1 MQNHFF
7 LSNKISEKFRTR
19 PSWRNLEMDSKLPR
33 SNRNGPRVADFN
45 HDSIAKKH
53 LEKAE
58 ANTKYQDLRR
68 TTRIRKSTKLFDAH
82 VKMDI
87 ENEAKKIYKRPT
99 TFMLRNLPFSLRA
112 RYRIWVTMNGKLPN
126 VKDEKSCSR
135 WSKDQWSNKTY
146 HYQGFL
152 RKIIKYR
159 PKWTKSTFF

>member
-19 PSWRNLEMDSKLPR
+19 SSGRNLEMDSKLPR
-33 SNRNGPRVADFN
+33 SNRNGPRVADSN
-45 HDSIAKKH
+45 PDSIAKKH

-58 ANTKYQDLRR
+58 ANNKYQNLRR

-99 TFMLRNLPFSLRA
+99 TFMLRNLPIGLRA
-112 RYRIWVTMNGKLPN
+112 RYRVSVTMNGKLPI
-126 VKDEKSCSR
+126 
-135 WSKDQWSNKTY
+135 T
-146 HYQGFL
+146 
-152 RKIIKYR
+152 
-159 PKWTKSTFF
+159 